1 MNKKLAIIIVSIVS
15 VLIIFGVILFNM
27 INRSKDE
34 NVNENKYEANNIET
48 TENQSE
54 IINFISSIA
63 GLQASNI
70 EVINDPIGI
79 KGELFAPE
87 ETILNGVDY
96 FLEKTNNE
104 KMKDLKINIEEGH
117 ISIYVNY
124 EVLNNIKTPVE
135 VKVKPSINDEEDLV
149 ITIDEVRFLD
159 LKIADWIVNLALKSF
174 VKDWFPE
181 DGKINVKFNKG
192 DVIVYKDNFKGVNLK
207 SVLLEE
213 VGLKINAIID
223 LKYVI
228 NDSKLIN
235 KN

>member
-104 KMKDLKINIEEGH
+104 KMKDLKVNIEEGD

-181 DGKINVKFNKG
+181 DRKINVKFNKG

-213 VGLKINAIID
+213 AGLKINAIID

>member
-135 VKVKPSINDEEDLV
+135 VKLSQ
-149 ITIDEVRFLD
+149 
-159 LKIADWIVNLALKSF
+159 ALMMRR
-174 VKDWFPE
+174 
-181 DGKINVKFNKG
+181 I
-192 DVIVYKDNFKGVNLK
+192 
-207 SVLLEE
+207 
-213 VGLKINAIID
+213 
-223 LKYVI
+223 
-228 NDSKLIN
+228 
-235 KN
+235 

>member
-87 ETILNGVDY
+87 ETILK
-96 FLEKTNNE
+96 KTNNE

-213 VGLKINAIID
+213 AGLKINAIID

>member
-48 TENQSE
+48 TENQSK

-96 FLEKTNNE
+96 FLEKLI
-104 KMKDLKINIEEGH
+104 MKK
-117 ISIYVNY
+117 
-124 EVLNNIKTPVE
+124 
-135 VKVKPSINDEEDLV
+135 
-149 ITIDEVRFLD
+149 
-159 LKIADWIVNLALKSF
+159 
-174 VKDWFPE
+174 
-181 DGKINVKFNKG
+181 
-192 DVIVYKDNFKGVNLK
+192 
-207 SVLLEE
+207 
-213 VGLKINAIID
+213 
-223 LKYVI
+223 
-228 NDSKLIN
+228 
-235 KN
+235 

>member
-181 DGKINVKFNKG
+181 AGKINVKFNKG

-213 VGLKINAIID
+213 AGLKINAIID